1 MEQENTELK
10 AKVKGFEDKVAAD
23 EAAERTSLLDAAE
36 NDGRIN
42 AQTRPT
48 FENILKRDMAE
59 GKAALAALTPKRKV
73 MEDINHSTGNE
84 GPWARRMK
92 EIKDSL
98 NK

>member
-1 MEQENTELK
+1 MKLPS
-10 AKVKGFEDKVAAD
+10 APP
-23 EAAERTSLLDAAE
+23 LLDAAE

-73 MEDINHSTGNE
+73 MEDINHSTAMRDLGH
-84 GPWARRMK
+84 AA
-92 EIKDSL
+92 
-98 NK
+98 